1 MSDLHAVFLARL
13 QFAFVVGFHIIFPA
27 FSIGLSS
34 YLAMLEGLWLRT
46 GRQVFLDLFHYWIK
60 IFAIGFA
67 MGVVSGIVM
76 SYQFGTNWGSFSDK
90 AGPVIGPLLG
100 YEVLTAFFLESGFL
114 GVMLFGMNRVG
125 RGLHFL
131 ATCLVA
137 IGTLISAFW
146 ILAVNSWMQ
155 TPAGFTMTADGRF
168 LPADWLAIIFSPSF
182 PYRLVH
188 MVLATYLSVAF
199 LVGAVGA
206 WHVLR
211 DRTNE
216 GARVMMS
223 MALWMALVVAPIQ
236 ILAGDAHGENTL
248 AHQPVKVAA
257 MEGDWVDPAPG
268 AGEPLVLFAWPDE
281 RAAANRAEI
290 AIPHLGSLILTH
302 SWDGV
307 IKGLRDFA
315 PADRPPVAVVF
326 YAFRIMVAL
335 GFLMA
340 AIGLLG
346 AFLRWRGRLYDTRP
360 LLWLMVAMA
369 PSGFVSVLAGWTVT
383 EVGRQPYTVY
393 GLLRTVDS
401 ASPIAAPGVATS
413 LIAFVIVYFLV
424 YGAGITFLLRQ
435 MARPPLPGEG
445 GAPKAPSRAAG
456 LMPGPA
462 GAIEDI
468 PPTAAE

>member
-1 MSDLHAVFLARL
+1 
-13 QFAFVVGFHIIFPA
+13 
-27 FSIGLSS
+27 
-34 YLAMLEGLWLRT
+34 
-46 GRQVFLDLFHYWIK
+46 
-60 IFAIGFA
+60 
-67 MGVVSGIVM
+67 M

-90 AGPVIGPLLG
+90 AGPVIGPLMG

-137 IGTLISAFW
+137 FGTLLSAFW

-155 TPAGFTMTADGRF
+155 TPAGFTATPDGRF
-168 LPADWLAIIFSPSF
+168 LPDDWWAIIFNPSF
-182 PYRLVH
+182 PYRFVH

-206 WHVLR
+206 WHLLR
-211 DRTNE
+211 DRGNE
-216 GARVMMS
+216 GARVMFS

-236 ILAGDAHGENTL
+236 ILAGDAHGLNTL
-248 AHQPVKVAA
+248 LHQPVKVAA
-257 MEGDWVDPAPG
+257 MEGDWVDPTADEG
-268 AGEPLVLFAWPDE
+268 DALVLFAWPDE
-281 RAAANRAEI
+281 QAAANRAEI

-302 SWDGV
+302 SWSGS
-307 IKGLRDFA
+307 IKGLRDW
-315 PADRPPVAVVF
+315 PASERPPVAVVF
-326 YAFRIMVAL
+326 FAFRIMVAL

-340 AIGLLG
+340 AVGLVG
-346 AFLRWRGRLYDTRP
+346 AFLRWRGRLYDTP
-360 LLWLMVAMA
+360 WLHRIMVVMA
-369 PSGFVSVLAGWTVT
+369 PAGFVSVLAGWTVT

-401 ASPIAAPGVATS
+401 ASPIAAPGVAAS
-413 LIAFVIVYFLV
+413 LLAFVIVYFLV
-424 YGAGITFLLRQ
+424 YGAGIAFLLRQ
-435 MARPPLPGEG
+435 MAYPPLPGEG
-445 GAPKAPSRAAG
+445 GAPKSPAHAAG